1 MNELLAVMSVTLLA
15 VVSPGGDFAM
25 VTRNSYLYGKQQGM
39 MTALGIACAC
49 WVHITYTLLGIGLLL
64 KSEAWLFHGVK
75 ILGALYLIYLGWQTT
90 KQQVVLHDGD
100 QTQQQSLIT
109 SWKNGF
115 LTNALNPKTTIFIL
129 TLFTQ
134 VVSEQ
139 TPIWVQLGYG
149 LFISLA
155 HLIWF
160 CLVAQF
166 LSTPVLRNRLLAK
179 QKIANGVI
187 GGILILLGV
196 LLLMGNMS

>member
-15 VVSPGGDFAM
+15 VISPGGDFAM
-25 VTRNSYLYGKQQGM
+25 VTRNSYLYGKRMGM
-39 MTALGIACAC
+39 MTALGIASAC
-49 WVHITYTLLGIGLLL
+49 WVHIAYTLLGIGFLL
-64 KSEAWLFHGVK
+64 KSEAWLFNGIK
-75 ILGALYLIYLGWQTT
+75 ILGALYLIYLGCQTT
-90 KQQVVLHDGD
+90 QQQVVLQDSP
-100 QTQQQSLIT
+100 QSTQQTLKE

-115 LTNALNPKTTIFIL
+115 FTNALNPKTTLFVL

-139 TPIWVQLGYG
+139 TPLWVQLGYG

-166 LSTPVLRNRLLAK
+166 LSTPALRNRLLAK
-179 QKIANGVI
+179 QKIVNTVI
-187 GGILILLGV
+187 GGILILLGLM
-196 LLLMGNMS
+196 LLLGNM